1 MQPLTLLWGCLL
13 IPGCRALMGPKEIR
27 GFEGDTVSL
36 QCTYEEE
43 LRTYKKY
50 WCRRRGFLFSRCS
63 GAIYVEGDGQE
74 RTEGRVSVQDRPRE
88 LILKVT
94 LRNLT
99 LQDAGN
105 YFCGVKKLGPDE
117 TFMVSLL
124 IFPETKLA
132 SGRVARK
139 GQAGGQL
146 GTRNSEGPSGRPQGP
161 QEGRPAI
168 SWNLSSVAPGPCCP
182 LSPAPS
188 FQPLATNSLQPKAKA
203 WQTQPPGLRTSHPA
217 SPLDPTSAE
226 DASVVSSSSSKSRV
240 HVPMIRILAPVLVL
254 LTLLLA
260 AGLAAL
266 GSCVF
271 RWRKEAQLAT
281 EAQRN
286 KKVQLSHLCPS
297 GHGTCWLG
305 HPRAV
310 VSLGASAEA
319 LAGPSLSSAQGLAR
333 GSGRWRSLA
342 FPTAGPT
349 GAARP
354 GPGGALAPA
363 PPSGALVP
371 SSDQGG
377 VAQTDGL

>member
-36 QCTYEEE
+36 QCIYKEE

-74 RTEGRVSVQDRPRE
+74 RTEGRVSIQDRPQE
-88 LILKVT
+88 LTLKVT

-124 IFPETKLA
+124 IFPA
-132 SGRVARK
+132 S
-139 GQAGGQL
+139 
-146 GTRNSEGPSGRPQGP
+146 
-161 QEGRPAI
+161 
-168 SWNLSSVAPGPCCP
+168 
-182 LSPAPS
+182 
-188 FQPLATNSLQPKAKA
+188 
-203 WQTQPPGLRTSHPA
+203 PGLHATVTTAQQGKTGAEASPFAGTSLHWHAGTSPHIGTSPSAETSPHEANSPHAGTSRPA
-217 SPLDPTSAE
+217 SPLDPTSAG
-226 DASVVSSSSSKSRV
+226 DAGVVPSSSSKSRV

-305 HPRAV
+305 HLRAA

-319 LAGPSLSSAQGLAR
+319 SAGPSLSSAQRLAR
-333 GSGRWRSLA
+333 GSGRWRSPV

-354 GPGGALAPA
+354 GPGGTLAPA
-363 PPSGALVP
+363 APPRALVP
-371 SSDQGG
+371 SSD
-377 VAQTDGL
+377 

>member
-36 QCTYEEE
+36 QCIYKEE

-74 RTEGRVSVQDRPRE
+74 RTEGRVSIQDRPQE
-88 LILKVT
+88 LTLKVT

-124 IFPETKLA
+124 IFP
-132 SGRVARK
+132 
-139 GQAGGQL
+139 
-146 GTRNSEGPSGRPQGP
+146 
-161 QEGRPAI
+161 
-168 SWNLSSVAPGPCCP
+168 GPCCP
-182 LSPAPS
+182 PSPAPS
-188 FQPLATNSLQPKAKA
+188 FQPLATTSLQPKAKA
-203 WQTQPPGLRTSHPA
+203 WQTQPPGLTSPGLHATVTTAQQGKTGAEASPFAGTSLHWHAGTSPHIGTSPSAETSPHEANSPHAGTSRPA
-217 SPLDPTSAE
+217 SPLDPTSAG
-226 DASVVSSSSSKSRV
+226 DAGVVPSSSSKSRV

-286 KKVQLSHLCPS
+286 KKVQLSHLN
-297 GHGTCWLG
+297 
-305 HPRAV
+305 
-310 VSLGASAEA
+310 
-319 LAGPSLSSAQGLAR
+319 QK
-333 GSGRWRSLA
+333 
-342 FPTAGPT
+342 
-349 GAARP
+349 
-354 GPGGALAPA
+354 
-363 PPSGALVP
+363 
-371 SSDQGG
+371 
-377 VAQTDGL
+377 

>member
-124 IFPETKLA
+124 IFP
-132 SGRVARK
+132 G
-139 GQAGGQL
+139 
-146 GTRNSEGPSGRPQGP
+146 
-161 QEGRPAI
+161 
-168 SWNLSSVAPGPCCP
+168 
-182 LSPAPS
+182 
-188 FQPLATNSLQPKAKA
+188 
-203 WQTQPPGLRTSHPA
+203 TSHPA

-226 DASVVSSSSSKSRV
+226 DASVVSSSSSKSSSTGHRGTEEQEGPTLTLASREELHPRV
-240 HVPMIRILAPVLVL
+240 RLDQSCRAHWAPCQPEALCQPPHGDPVPKPGVDRGPWGLEPPNLAPHWQCGQ
-254 LTLLLA
+254 T
-260 AGLAAL
+260 
-266 GSCVF
+266 SEED
-271 RWRKEAQLAT
+271 EA
-281 EAQRN
+281 
-286 KKVQLSHLCPS
+286 PS
-297 GHGTCWLG
+297 PDLEGDM
-305 HPRAV
+305 
-310 VSLGASAEA
+310 
-319 LAGPSLSSAQGLAR
+319 
-333 GSGRWRSLA
+333 
-342 FPTAGPT
+342 F
-349 GAARP
+349 P
-354 GPGGALAPA
+354 GPPTHT
-363 PPSGALVP
+363 
-371 SSDQGG
+371 SDEQLDFSKFIS
-377 VAQTDGL
+377 V

>member
-226 DASVVSSSSSKSRV
+226 DASVVSSSSSKSSSTGHRGTEEQEG
-240 HVPMIRILAPVLVL
+240 PT
-254 LTLLLA
+254 LTLASREEL
-260 AGLAAL
+260 
-266 GSCVF
+266 
-271 RWRKEAQLAT
+271 
-281 EAQRN
+281 
-286 KKVQLSHLCPS
+286 
-297 GHGTCWLG
+297 
-305 HPRAV
+305 HPRVRLDQSCRAHW
-310 VSLGASAEA
+310 APCQPEA
-319 LAGPSLSSAQGLAR
+319 LCQPPHGDPVPKPDFR
-333 GSGRWRSLA
+333 GR
-342 FPTAGPT
+342 
-349 GAARP
+349 
-354 GPGGALAPA
+354 
-363 PPSGALVP
+363 
-371 SSDQGG
+371 
-377 VAQTDGL
+377 

>member
-36 QCTYEEE
+36 QCIYKEE

-74 RTEGRVSVQDRPRE
+74 RTEGRVSIQDRPQE
-88 LILKVT
+88 LTLKVT

-124 IFPETKLA
+124 IFP
-132 SGRVARK
+132 
-139 GQAGGQL
+139 
-146 GTRNSEGPSGRPQGP
+146 
-161 QEGRPAI
+161 
-168 SWNLSSVAPGPCCP
+168 GPCCP
-182 LSPAPS
+182 PSPAPS
-188 FQPLATNSLQPKAKA
+188 FQPLATTSLQPKAKA
-203 WQTQPPGLRTSHPA
+203 WQTQPPGLRTSRPA
-217 SPLDPTSAE
+217 SPLDPTSAG
-226 DASVVSSSSSKSRV
+226 DAGVVPSSSSKSRV

-305 HPRAV
+305 HLRAA

-319 LAGPSLSSAQGLAR
+319 SAGPSLSSAQRLAR
-333 GSGRWRSLA
+333 GSGRWRSPV

-354 GPGGALAPA
+354 GPGGTLAPA
-363 PPSGALVP
+363 APPRALVP
-371 SSDQGG
+371 SSD
-377 VAQTDGL
+377 

>member
-36 QCTYEEE
+36 QCIYKEE

-74 RTEGRVSVQDRPRE
+74 RTEGRVSIQDRPQE
-88 LILKVT
+88 LTLKVT

-124 IFPETKLA
+124 IFP
-132 SGRVARK
+132 
-139 GQAGGQL
+139 
-146 GTRNSEGPSGRPQGP
+146 GTSR
-161 QEGRPAI
+161 
-168 SWNLSSVAPGPCCP
+168 
-182 LSPAPS
+182 
-188 FQPLATNSLQPKAKA
+188 
-203 WQTQPPGLRTSHPA
+203 PA
-217 SPLDPTSAE
+217 SPLDPTSAG
-226 DASVVSSSSSKSRV
+226 DAGVVPSSSSKSRV

-286 KKVQLSHLCPS
+286 KKVQLSHLTSEEDEAPS
-297 GHGTCWLG
+297 PDLEGDM
-305 HPRAV
+305 
-310 VSLGASAEA
+310 
-319 LAGPSLSSAQGLAR
+319 
-333 GSGRWRSLA
+333 
-342 FPTAGPT
+342 F
-349 GAARP
+349 P
-354 GPGGALAPA
+354 GP
-363 PPSGALVP
+363 PPHI
-371 SSDQGG
+371 SDEKLDFSKFIS
-377 VAQTDGL
+377 V

>member
-36 QCTYEEE
+36 QCIYKEE

-74 RTEGRVSVQDRPRE
+74 RTEGRVSIQDRPQE
-88 LILKVT
+88 LTLKVT

-124 IFPETKLA
+124 IFP
-132 SGRVARK
+132 
-139 GQAGGQL
+139 
-146 GTRNSEGPSGRPQGP
+146 
-161 QEGRPAI
+161 
-168 SWNLSSVAPGPCCP
+168 GPCCP
-182 LSPAPS
+182 PSPAPS
-188 FQPLATNSLQPKAKA
+188 FQPLATTSLQPKAKA
-203 WQTQPPGLRTSHPA
+203 WQTQPPGLTSPGLHATVTTAQQGKTGAEASPFAGTSLHWHAGTSPHIGTSPSAETSPHEANSPHAGTSRPA
-217 SPLDPTSAE
+217 SPLDPTSAG
-226 DASVVSSSSSKSRV
+226 DAGVVPSSSSKSRV

-286 KKVQLSHLCPS
+286 KKVQLSHLP
-297 GHGTCWLG
+297 LG
-305 HPRAV
+305 KSYIP
-310 VSLGASAEA
+310 EYA
-319 LAGPSLSSAQGLAR
+319 LINL
-333 GSGRWRSLA
+333 
-342 FPTAGPT
+342 AGPT
-349 GAARP
+349 GPHASLKPSASRHMEIQCLSQTSEEDEAPSPDLEGDMFP
-354 GPGGALAPA
+354 GPPH
-363 PPSGALVP
+363 
-371 SSDQGG
+371 
-377 VAQTDGL
+377 THIR

>member
-124 IFPETKLA
+124 IF
-132 SGRVARK
+132 
-139 GQAGGQL
+139 
-146 GTRNSEGPSGRPQGP
+146 
-161 QEGRPAI
+161 
-168 SWNLSSVAPGPCCP
+168 PGPCCP